1 MRRSYMKSDSLHPY
15 QKSVVKFW
23 EDNPIY
29 SESTKDYFRQCAA
42 EFDLVKKKCIWET
55 KPVNV

>member
-1 MRRSYMKSDSLHPY
+1 MRKSYMKADRLHPY
-15 QKSVVKFW
+15 QKTVHNFW
-23 EDNPIY
+23 DTNVLY

-42 EFDLVKKKCIWET
+42 EFDLVKKKVIWET